1 MSGRMKTEKEGEELT
16 VVASEP
22 TTKKKKRY
30 KEARVRTC
38 LLPRELPGGEWESR
52 DPDSD
57 RAPRG
62 LFGCF
67 QVPSDA
73 QLNQAAGG
81 ALRCAGG

>member
-1 MSGRMKTEKEGEELT
+1 MRPSQ
-16 VVASEP
+16 P
-22 TTKKKKRY
+22 QKKKKRY